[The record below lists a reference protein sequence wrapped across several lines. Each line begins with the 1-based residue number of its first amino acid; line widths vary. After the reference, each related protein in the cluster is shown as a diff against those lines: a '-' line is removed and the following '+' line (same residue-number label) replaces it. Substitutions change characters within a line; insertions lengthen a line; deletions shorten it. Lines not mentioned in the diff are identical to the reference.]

1 MEITTDLVKTYW
13 HQIVMFVGLIW
24 AASRKFSDLDR
35 RIEINDTKTEE
46 AETKIKELFRL
57 HNLGI
62 ERLLRRLDKD

>member
-1 MEITTDLVKTYW
+1 
-13 HQIVMFVGLIW
+13 MFVGLIW